1 MKLLNI
7 FKKKTI
13 TGLDL
18 GNNWTKVVRVQPKGK
33 TLTLERIGRRAWT
46 REDKKKQETLSGGLQ
61 QMFRDLEIR
70 DRNVIAS
77 LAGHSV
83 IIKQFDA
90 KIAEKE
96 KKARIDINRLAT
108 QQIPFDIKDVFLD
121 YHFAGPGAEENTRKV
136 LLVASKKSMVLELQ
150 KTIANA
156 GLSTLIVDVDGF
168 ALTNCFE
175 YNYPEH
181 HPGSTYLLDIGAVQ
195 SIFCVHSGN
204 YPSFI
209 RDAGFGGQH
218 ITNRLAA
225 LLDIKHKEAE
235 SLKMNGADHLELKAK
250 RKISPE
256 LEDIYSSWAEEIQRL
271 IHFYRNTK
279 GSDHSVSTLFLSG
292 GGSISQGLRESLAF
306 HLGLEVQYMDPW
318 RRISLDESRF
328 DPAYL
333 QSCGPQYCV
342 AAGLALRSVL

>member
-1 MKLLNI
+1 MNI

-18 GNNWTKVVRVQPKGK
+18 GNGWTKIVRVQPKRS
-33 TLTLERIGRRAWT
+33 TLALERIGRRPWA
-46 REDKKKQETLSGGLQ
+46 REDKKNQQVLSTGLK

-70 DRNVIAS
+70 DKSVITS

-83 IIKQFDA
+83 IIKQIDT
-90 KIAEKE
+90 KIADAG
-96 KKARIDINRLAT
+96 KKARIDIKKIAT

-121 YHFAGPGAEENTRKV
+121 YHLAGPGSSENTRKI

-150 KTIANA
+150 KTVAEA
-156 GLSTLIVDVDGF
+156 GLGTSIVDVDGF

-181 HPGSTYLLDIGAVQ
+181 HFASTYLLDIGATQ

-218 ITNRLAA
+218 VTNRLAS
-225 LLDIKHKEAE
+225 LFDIKHREAE
-235 SLKMNGADHLELKAK
+235 TLKMNGLEQAELKTK
-250 RKISPE
+250 RKISRE
-256 LEDIYSSWAEEIQRL
+256 LEDIFSSWAEEIQRL

-279 GSDHSVSTLFLSG
+279 GSDHTVSTLFLSG
-292 GGSISQGLRESLAF
+292 GGSMIQGLSMSLAS
-306 HLGLEVQYMDPW
+306 HLGLEVKYMDPW
-318 RRISLDESRF
+318 RRISLDESLF
-328 DPAYL
+328 DQAYL
-333 QSCGPQYCV
+333 QSCAPQFCV
-342 AAGLALRSVL
+342 AAGLALRSVV